1 MKVLIVGGAGYLG
14 GALTDILRGSDHDV
28 RVYDCLLY
36 EESYRKDVSFVYGDV
51 RDRTKLQPYLDW
63 ADVVVWLAAIVGDP
77 ACALNERLTM
87 DVNVHALRYAA
98 AHFDGRIIVMSSCS
112 VYGAADGELHEHAAL
127 NPLSLYAKT
136 KIWGEEIL
144 TPRANTLQFRLG
156 TLYGVGDAYAR
167 IRFDLVVNT
176 LVMRAALHKRMSVF
190 GGQQFRPFVHVKDIA
205 ALIASQ
211 LMTNRCGIYNAHAEN
226 RTIYELADCIQRSFP
241 DAVIEK
247 SSVMTQDQ
255 RNYRATSAKAERELG
270 FRPQR
275 RIEDGVTELKS
286 LLGEGRIKNSFVT
299 RFSNYLHLRPL
310 LEEYE
315 LPIGGVRRS
324 RVSDVDALALV
335 TADRV

>member
-1 MKVLIVGGAGYLG
+1 MRVLITGGAGYLG
-14 GALTDILRGSDHDV
+14 GALTDILCDTDHDV

-36 EESYRKDVSFVYGDV
+36 EESYRKDIPFVYGDV
-51 RDRTKLQPYLDW
+51 RDHTKLQSHLDW

-98 AHFDGRIIVMSSCS
+98 SHCTGKLIVMSSCS
-112 VYGAADGELHEHAAL
+112 VYGATDDDRELHEHSAL

-144 TPRANTLQFRLG
+144 AQHPNALQFRLG

-211 LMTNRCGIYNAHAEN
+211 LTTDRCGIYNAHAEN
-226 RTIYELADCIQRSFP
+226 RTIYELADCIHRSFP

-247 SSVMTQDQ
+247 SLVMSQDQ
-255 RNYRATSAKAERELG
+255 RNYRATSAKAEHELE
-270 FRPQR
+270 FRPTR
-275 RIEDGVTELKS
+275 RIEDGVAELKM
-286 LLGEGRIKNSFVT
+286 LLEEGRIKNSFVT
-299 RFSNYLHLRPL
+299 RFSNYLYLKPL
-310 LEEYE
+310 LIEYE
-315 LPIGGVRRS
+315 VPIGGVRHTMRM
-324 RVSDVDALALV
+324 RP
-335 TADRV
+335 